1 MGLTRWDFEGLDA
14 GVTVALED
22 KEKSEL
28 EALIHTH
35 RLSDK
40 EVQQRTPAPIGEKR
54 GTTLKS
60 FHKYSVILLLCK

>member
-14 GVTVALED
+14 GMTVALED

-28 EALIHTH
+28 EPLFHTH

-40 EVQQRTPAPIGEKR
+40 EVQQRTPAPIGKKEEP
-54 GTTLKS
+54 
-60 FHKYSVILLLCK
+60 H

>member
-28 EALIHTH
+28 EPLFHTH

-40 EVQQRTPAPIGEKR
+40 EVQQRTPAPIGKKEEPHYKAF
-54 GTTLKS
+54 TNTA
-60 FHKYSVILLLCK
+60 